1 MTSNVVKSLIDS
13 LVVNNSSVYN
23 LKDYQ
28 LPHNFYYKYNDFA
41 NFNEYKTNLVNI
53 NNNQQNK
60 NGSAFTDIVCIPLYH
75 NQTHQKIGD
84 VIFNALII
92 NIDGNSNDIVN
103 EKAIFR
109 FDNNFI
115 VTENCDAS
123 VFYTSDVVR
132 LRIVSCS
139 GDFVNV
145 FGYHIEVKIDNTTQN
160 RLCRIVHN

>member
-1 MTSNVVKSLIDS
+1 MASNIVKSLIDS
-13 LVVNNSSVYN
+13 LVVNNASVNN

-28 LPHNFYYKYNDFA
+28 LPYNFYYKYDDFA

-84 VIFNALII
+84 VTFNALII

-115 VTENCDAS
+115 ITENCDAS
-123 VFYTSDVVR
+123 VFYTSNVNR
-132 LRIVSCS
+132 LRLVSAS
-139 GDFVNV
+139 GSFVNV
-145 FGYHIEVKIDNTTQN
+145 FGYHVEVRVDPVTQN
-160 RLCRIVHN
+160 RHCRFVHN